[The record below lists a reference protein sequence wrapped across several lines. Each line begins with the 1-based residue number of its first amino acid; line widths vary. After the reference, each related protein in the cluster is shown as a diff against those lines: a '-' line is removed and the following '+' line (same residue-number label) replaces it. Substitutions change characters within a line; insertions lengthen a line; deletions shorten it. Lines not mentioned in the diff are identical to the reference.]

1 MQTSV
6 PRKALSDTPRR
17 KRWTKGDY
25 AVFIILTLTA
35 LLILL
40 PFYNAVVISL
50 ETNRAYALHPVSLY
64 PAEFS
69 LKNYQYLIDKGQL
82 GIGFQH
88 TILIT
93 VSGTALSMAA
103 SVMMAYAFSPDPHS
117 PYRRHIFRQRG
128 RVRGF
133 QAPIGQQPLSV

>member
-1 MQTSV
+1 MQTTL
-6 PRKALSDTPRR
+6 PRKALSDQPKR
-17 KRWTKGDY
+17 KKWTKGDY
-25 AVFIILTLTA
+25 AVFIILTFTA
-35 LLILL
+35 LMILL

-82 GIGFQH
+82 SVGFQN

-93 VSGTALSMAA
+93 SAGTVLSMAA
-103 SVMMAYAFSPDPHS
+103 SVMMAYAFSRKFPEKS
-117 PYRRHIFRQRG
+117 CSFC
-128 RVRGF
+128 
-133 QAPIGQQPLSV
+133 